1 MNHRIAIMG
10 LFLAGCAQQTTGGV
24 ASSTGADELVLSMG
38 RHSESP
44 RGNLTVDPQGLWLYT
59 SDDACKFVQGHFGS
73 EKVAQI
79 KQWLDDASLKTY
91 VTQDGL
97 NSCKDDQYKTT
108 SKTHSMCLD
117 ADVSSEAGKQLI
129 QLFHETSDKVM
140 WDGVKRECMGS
151 GPGTIKVSEGAK
163 NTDPPPPP
171 NTHGGAGSGT
181 GTGTGN

>member
-1 MNHRIAIMG
+1 MNHRIAIIG
-10 LFLAGCAQQTTGGV
+10 IFLAAACAEQTSGGV
-24 ASSTGADELVLSMG
+24 SSSTGADELVLSMA

-79 KQWLDDASLKTY
+79 KQWLADASLNVY
-91 VTQDGL
+91 VQQDGL
-97 NSCKDDQYKTT
+97 NGCKDEQYKTT
-108 SKTHSMCLD
+108 STSHAMCLD
-117 ADVSSEAGKQLI
+117 ATVESEAGKSLI
-129 QLFHETSDKVM
+129 GLFNETADKVM

-163 NTDPPPPP
+163 NSDPPPPA
-171 NTHGGAGSGT
+171 NTHGAAGSGS
-181 GTGTGN
+181 